1 MLVVRYA
8 SSDPR
13 KIFERSQL
21 LEDHKAYL
29 RGSPL
34 RILLSGPSAPP
45 QADQV
50 GKAIIIAEVEAIEEF
65 IKFSEADPFVSSGVY
80 DQVEIFE
87 WRPSFGS
94 FFTNGLTA

>member
-13 KIFERSQL
+13 KTSERSQL
-21 LEDHKAYL
+21 LADHKAYL

-34 RILLSGPSAPP
+34 RILLSGPSAAP
-45 QADQV
+45 QDDQPS
-50 GKAIIIAEVEAIEEF
+50 KAIVIAEVEAMEEF
-65 IKFSEADPFVSSGVY
+65 LVFSEGDPFVSSGVY
-80 DQVEIFE
+80 DRIEIFE

-94 FFTNGLTA
+94 YLTR